1 MSGHYDVIV
10 LGSGGGAK
18 IARPAA
24 RMGLRVALLEKEAV
38 GGTCLNRGC
47 IPSKMLIYPAE
58 VRDLQKRAE
67 RYNLL
72 DSRTGRIDFKSLI
85 DRISTTVDGSS
96 DHQRDAFDADA
107 QIDFFPYAGRFVSNH
122 EISVNGEIITGDK
135 IFIATGTEPS
145 LPPID
150 GLADTPFMTS
160 REALRNT
167 TLPQR
172 LIVIGAGFIAVEL
185 GYAYGAFGTQVDF
198 VVRSRFLRG
207 QDDDV
212 VAEFEREFSKHH
224 TVHKGHT
231 PQRVEYAD
239 GLFSVHCQN
248 AEGEAM
254 VLQSDA
260 LLVASGVRPM
270 TDDLGLE
277 HTDVECNEAGYIR
290 VDSHLRTHAPNVF
303 ALGDCVGNYFFRHSV
318 NYEGEYLVRRFL
330 RKTIETPIAYG
341 YVPSAVFTH
350 PQIASVGKT
359 EEQLRADGVDVVVGT
374 ATYADSTPGMARLSD
389 HGLVKVLADR
399 KTHRLLGAHIVGDE
413 ASDMIHL
420 FIAMMKKDGTIDDL
434 LDMIFIHPSLP
445 EVARDAVRDA
455 GTALGI
461 YDG

>member
-1 MSGHYDVIV
+1 MSGHYDIIV

-72 DSRTGRIDFKSLI
+72 DSRTGRIDFKTLI

-107 QIDFFPYAGRFVSNH
+107 QIDFFPHAGRFVSNH

-224 TVHKGHT
+224 TVHKGQA
-231 PQRVEYAD
+231 PQRIEFAD
-239 GLFSVHCQN
+239 GQFSVHCQD
-248 AEGEAM
+248 AEGAAV

-277 HTDVECNEAGYIR
+277 HTDVECSEAGYIR

-330 RKTIETPIAYG
+330 REAIDTPIAYG
-341 YVPSAVFTH
+341 EVPSAVFTH

-359 EEQLRADGVDVVVGT
+359 EEQLRADGVDVVVGK
-374 ATYADSTPGMARLSD
+374 AAYAESTPGMARLSD

-399 KTHRLLGAHIVGDE
+399 KTHQLLGAHIVGDE